1 MRPELAT
8 PRQELALRASAR
20 ATVETA
26 GVAPARLHPDDRE
39 WLVAQ
44 LAERMAA
51 KVAEELMSCL
61 VGEIDAAKAAQA
73 TATPT
78 NSLLTTNEVLALRPG
93 MPRRWLYENS
103 AACGAIRKNPSQKSP
118 LWFRLADVDAEL
130 ERKRKKPV
138 AQPPPVP
145 RSPRRRQ
152 AKLRAAAVKLAAN
165 GATSPFVI
173 RPRPARAGA

>member
-1 MRPELAT
+1 MRPESAT
-8 PRQELALRASAR
+8 PRQELALRASAL
-20 ATVETA
+20 ATVQTA
-26 GVAPARLHPDDRE
+26 RLAPARLHPDDRE

-61 VGEIDAAKAAQA
+61 VSEIDAAKAAQA
-73 TATPT
+73 TAPPT
-78 NSLLTTNEVLALRPG
+78 NSLLTTKEVLALHPG
-93 MPRRWLYENS
+93 MPSWWLYRYS
-103 AACGAIRKNPSQKSP
+103 AECGAIRKHLSRSSP

-130 ERKRKKPV
+130 QRRLKKPV
-138 AQPPPVP
+138 KQPPPAP

-173 RPRPARAGA
+173 RPRAARTGA

>member
-1 MRPELAT
+1 
-8 PRQELALRASAR
+8 
-20 ATVETA
+20 
-26 GVAPARLHPDDRE
+26 
-39 WLVAQ
+39 
-44 LAERMAA
+44 MAA
-51 KVAEELMSCL
+51 KVGEELMSCL

-73 TATPT
+73 TAAPT
-78 NSLLTTNEVLALRPG
+78 NSLLTTGEVLALRPG
-93 MPRRWLYENS
+93 MTRRWLYENA
-103 AACGAIRKNPSQKSP
+103 AACGAMRKNPSQKSP

-138 AQPPPVP
+138 KQPPPAP
-145 RSPRRRQ
+145 RPPRRRQ